1 MSNKKL
7 HPAEQ
12 YAHDVVAG
20 RIVTSRLVRLACQR
34 HLRDLVEGHKRGL
47 WFDVAAAQRVLD
59 FFQLLKHSKGEWAG
73 QSFDLAPWEQFILW
87 VSFGWRRADGTR
99 RFRTIH
105 IEVARKN
112 GKSTLCAGVALYV
125 AFADGEPGAEVYSIA
140 TKKDQARIVFN
151 EAERM
156 RAASP
161 ALKKRILS
169 FRDNLN
175 VPKTASKFE
184 PLGSDQDTLDGTN
197 PSGVI
202 VDELHAHKTRQ
213 LWDVMETALGARRQP
228 IMFAITTAGK
238 PGESI
243 YQDQH
248 AYAEK
253 VLERMIEDDTFF
265 AYVAQLDPAD
275 DWEDE
280 RAWVKAN
287 PNLGISVKL
296 DNLRELAHKAKNQ
309 PSALNAF
316 LRLRLNRPAGDFA
329 RWIPI
334 DKWNKCVGYDLVG
347 RDAKSLLAEVL
358 PTLAARKCVAAVDLS
373 SKIDLTAYVK
383 LFPPTDEDP
392 RWILIPRF
400 FMPEENV
407 DRRVKEDR
415 VPYDLWIREGFVT
428 KTDGNVVDYDV
439 VKAAILEDAKR
450 YEMLE
455 LAFDPWGALQVSIQL
470 AKEGLTVSEFRQGF
484 ASMSEPTKQFLAL
497 VLSNK
502 LAHLANPVLKWMAS
516 NVVVK
521 IDEAGNEKPNK
532 RKSAERIDGIV
543 AAIMAL
549 GRAMFIPEDSG
560 KSVYDDRGVLF
571 L

>member
-1 MSNKKL
+1 
-7 HPAEQ
+7 
-12 YAHDVVAG
+12 
-20 RIVTSRLVRLACQR
+20 
-34 HLRDLVEGHKRGL
+34 
-47 WFDVAAAQRVLD
+47 
-59 FFQLLKHSKGEWAG
+59 
-73 QSFDLAPWEQFILW
+73 
-87 VSFGWRRADGTR
+87 
-99 RFRTIH
+99 
-105 IEVARKN
+105 
-112 GKSTLCAGVALYV
+112 
-125 AFADGEPGAEVYSIA
+125 
-140 TKKDQARIVFN
+140 
-151 EAERM
+151 
-156 RAASP
+156 
-161 ALKKRILS
+161 
-169 FRDNLN
+169 
-175 VPKTASKFE
+175 
-184 PLGSDQDTLDGTN
+184 
-197 PSGVI
+197 
-202 VDELHAHKTRQ
+202 
-213 LWDVMETALGARRQP
+213 
-228 IMFAITTAGK
+228 MFAITTAGK